1 MEENKVHR
9 HVEGGAV
16 AGGVK
21 GVDLAPVAA
30 RGGSGDGGGARIE
43 GIRASAGSWR

>member
-16 AGGVK
+16 AGGAK
-21 GVDLAPVAA
+21 GVDPAPVAA
-30 RGGSGDGGGARIE
+30 RGGSGDGGRARIE
-43 GIRASAGSWR
+43 GICASAGSWR